1 MRMPFI
7 FRQSLRRLTHD
18 WRFALTTIVT
28 LGLAIAANTVIF
40 GAAYTVLWRPLPMA
54 NAERLLTL
62 WNGYP
67 GHLGKAAVA
76 VQEYFEYR
84 DQLETFEGLAA
95 VRDSAVNLT
104 GVGEPQRLNGMLV
117 SPNLGRVLGITP
129 AIGRDF
135 VESDGA
141 VGGRMVL
148 LSHHCWRQTF
158 GSDPHVVGQP
168 IRLDGNAYTVAGIL
182 PAGLVFPDAASFS
195 MPRQS
200 DLWIAET
207 WDRLRDDS
215 RGNQFLRVIGL
226 PSRDT
231 TPQRI
236 QQNLERIAQGFRRQY
251 PDRYSEKIGWRPVV
265 SPFREE
271 LVATSRP
278 SLMLLIGAA
287 ALVLLIACANII
299 NLMLGREAGR
309 RKELGIKTAL
319 GASRV
324 RLIQDF
330 AADALIL
337 GLGAGVAAIALS
349 SVALPALAAVA
360 PESLPHLSEAS
371 LDLTAFGYAAALS
384 LVVVLV
390 VGLAPA
396 VRMTSS
402 DVGSL
407 LREQMASV
415 EQGFWRFIRPA
426 LIVGEVALACVVLT
440 LAGLLV
446 RTLTNLN
453 RSDVGFV
460 PSGLVSAQIALP
472 SARYP
477 RAEYSAAFY
486 DALLRGLK
494 EQPGVVAAAMADP
507 LPLSGEKWSG
517 TLRVEG
523 REVAPG
529 EPLPHAEYYRVSHG
543 YFRTLGI
550 SLRAGREFQAE
561 DDPRAPLV
569 VIVDE
574 TFADHYWPGENPIG
588 KRVNVG
594 GPNSP
599 WATVVGIAARVR
611 RDGPRH
617 TGEPQVYVPY
627 FQSRIRTMNVI
638 VRGEGNAGQAA
649 AALRHV
655 VSNLDAQL
663 PVAQMVRVE
672 ELAERV
678 TAPDRFNL
686 LLVVAFAGCALMLA
700 GVGLYG
706 VITYIV
712 TQSTREIGI
721 RIALGSTQ
729 GALVGRLIV
738 RAGIW
743 TLCGVAAG
751 LFGAAAVS
759 RALSSLLFQVSPVDP
774 KTFLFAAGATFVIA
788 LVSTYL
794 PARTIIRLDPV
805 DAIKA

>member
-7 FRQSLRRLTHD
+7 FRQSIRRLTHD

-67 GHLGKAAVA
+67 GDPGKAAVA

-104 GVGEPQRLNGMLV
+104 GVGEPQRLNGLLV
-117 SPNLGRVLGITP
+117 SPNLGRVLGMTP
-129 AIGRDF
+129 ALGRDF
-135 VESDGA
+135 IESDGA
-141 VGGRMVL
+141 VGSRVVL
-148 LSHHCWRQTF
+148 LSHHYWRQTF
-158 GSDPHVVGQP
+158 GSDPRIVGAS
-168 IRLDGNAYTVAGIL
+168 IRLDGDAYTVAGIL
-182 PAGLVFPDAASFS
+182 PSGLVFPDAASFS

-200 DLWIAET
+200 DLWIAES
-207 WDRLRDDS
+207 WDRLRGDS

-226 PSRDT
+226 PYQT
-231 TPQRI
+231 ATPQRI
-236 QQNLERIAQGFRRQY
+236 QQNLDRIAQGFRRQY

-265 SPFREE
+265 STFREE
-271 LVATSRP
+271 LVDTSRP
-278 SLMLLIGAA
+278 GLMLLIGAA
-287 ALVLLIACANII
+287 ALVLLIGCANIV

-319 GASRV
+319 GASRL
-324 RLIQDF
+324 RLIEDF
-330 AADALIL
+330 ATDALIL
-337 GLGAGVAAIALS
+337 GVGAGGTAIALS
-349 SVALPALAAVA
+349 WVALPALAAVA
-360 PESLPHLSEAS
+360 PDSLPHLSEAR
-371 LDLTAFGYAAALS
+371 LDLTAFTYAAALS
-384 LVVVLV
+384 VVVVLV

-396 VRMTSS
+396 IKMTSS
-402 DVGSL
+402 DVGSS
-407 LREQMASV
+407 LREHAASV
-415 EQGFWRFIRPA
+415 EQGFWRFIRPG

-446 RTLTNLN
+446 RTITNLN
-453 RSDVGFV
+453 RTDVGFV
-460 PSGLVSAQIALP
+460 PSGLVSAKIALP

-477 RAEYSAAFY
+477 RAEHSAAFY

-507 LPLSGEKWSG
+507 MPLSGEKWSG

-523 REVAPG
+523 RDVVPG

-550 SLRAGREFQAE
+550 AIRSGREFAPE
-561 DDPRAPLV
+561 DDMRAPLV
-569 VIVDE
+569 VMVDE

-588 KRVNVG
+588 KRVNVR
-594 GPNSP
+594 GPDSP
-599 WATVVGIAARVR
+599 WSTIVGVAARVR

-638 VRGEGNAGQAA
+638 VRSSGNSSQGA
-649 AALRHV
+649 AALRRV
-655 VSNLDAQL
+655 VSILDAQL

-672 ELAERV
+672 ELAGRV
-678 TAPDRFNL
+678 TAADRFNL
-686 LLVVAFAGCALMLA
+686 LLVVSFAGCALLLA

-706 VITYIV
+706 VISYIV

-729 GALVGRLIV
+729 TALIRRLIV

-743 TLCGVAAG
+743 TLCGVVTG
-751 LFGAAAVS
+751 LFAAAAAS
-759 RALSSLLFQVSPVDP
+759 RALSSLLFQVSPVDVR
-774 KTFLFAAGATFVIA
+774 TFAFAAVATFVIA
-788 LVSTYL
+788 IVSTYL
-794 PARTIIRLDPV
+794 PARKITRLDPV